1 MWDEVRLSTIG
12 SFSLRKIAIILT
24 ALLLSAFAWAVL
36 MTTTAFAVNAE
47 WNGDNLT
54 YEGQTYVPESAP
66 IPGVPQGS
74 QAYVYKQPAQNIAH
88 VIFFSPGAD
97 VKNVTSAQFQDFT
110 YSPPSNYSNP
120 QTPRQIAVT
129 PSTPDDRNF
138 SETGQRDGGDNNNQG
153 EETACAIKGVGWIV
167 CPISRFLAWGMDR
180 IFDILKDFLEVAPL
194 SNDTNSSLYRM
205 WETMRGFANLA
216 FIAAFFMIIYA
227 QVTNM
232 GLDNYNIKKMLPKL
246 IVAAVLVNISYWIC
260 AVAVD
265 LSNIAG
271 HNLQTMFMDLRETT
285 VGANTQS
292 NTDVMRWES
301 MTNFILS
308 AGTIGGAAVAGGI
321 GLATTIGAGTGV
333 LGLVIILLP
342 FLVGVLFA
350 IVIAVLV
357 LAARQALITIL
368 IVIAPLAFVA
378 YLLPNT
384 EKWFDKWKDVFMT
397 MLLVFPIFSVLF
409 GGAQLAGAIIIQN
422 AKDLNVVLLGM
433 FVQVAPIVIT
443 PLLVRF
449 SGGLLGRFAGIINN
463 PTKGVVDRTRNWS
476 GEKLEEHRKR
486 RLSDGHRRAA
496 LGQTQGHAFMRNWAT
511 YRDKG
516 RHERAH
522 RMKTYDAAI
531 EKAGDAHYK
540 ERLFKEVDANGEA
553 TGGIVRRQRTRSLQ
567 NAHRYA
573 YASDLTSKALD
584 ALDET
589 ERQNAL
595 AGQSAYYKSVQE
607 GDHGVVK
614 SNQDYMLQNIAAQSA
629 KRVVNSKLSA
639 ALEDNADLRTVAGGI
654 DPAGAQRALAQ
665 AIQTRHADR
674 GEALKNIN
682 AIIDDINPS
691 SSDEFTLATGG
702 SLDYV
707 MPDGTRKKVEHTR
720 DIQEAAI
727 KRIAGG
733 GNIESINRLAEQI
746 NLAPDSDIF
755 LRTAF
760 VDALRANS
768 SKPTYFSA
776 GLLDNLSQGQGG
788 FNGGNNRPAIES
800 AIIDALKANKFD
812 AKGLTSNDKS
822 TLDLVLNTMRT
833 NSTAQDPAILNT
845 IRTAIDDI
853 VKNEDFK
860 GAMGNRKAHIKEIGT
875 LAGYDFSGV
884 DW

>member
-47 WNGDNLT
+47 WNGNNLT

-573 YASDLTSKALD
+573 YSSDMMGKALD
-584 ALDET
+584 AIDET

-595 AGQSAYYKSVQE
+595 AGKSTYYKSVQD

-614 SNQDYMLQNIAAQSA
+614 SNQDFQLQNMAAQSA
-629 KRVVNSKLSA
+629 KRVVQADLVSSLEDPGPSGDALRTIAAGIDIPHGKVRVQAEASAASVKASAEMVKNIKDASDIIPGDTGRMVQAFVQAIQEDNIESVRAHADMMAESGNPGYEALRKAIQDNEGAMSAKLKEVFKHHVDSHPGINSSAEDIAKWSRVSDSLQTVTRDASTWSGLSA
-639 ALEDNADLRTVAGGI
+639 AAFAGMKKSSQHAALDSGGI
-654 DPAGAQRALAQ
+654 
-665 AIQTRHADR
+665 T
-674 GEALKNIN
+674 
-682 AIIDDINPS
+682 
-691 SSDEFTLATGG
+691 
-702 SLDYV
+702 
-707 MPDGTRKKVEHTR
+707 KK
-720 DIQEAAI
+720 
-727 KRIAGG
+727 
-733 GNIESINRLAEQI
+733 
-746 NLAPDSDIF
+746 
-755 LRTAF
+755 
-760 VDALRANS
+760 
-768 SKPTYFSA
+768 
-776 GLLDNLSQGQGG
+776 
-788 FNGGNNRPAIES
+788 
-800 AIIDALKANKFD
+800 
-812 AKGLTSNDKS
+812 
-822 TLDLVLNTMRT
+822 
-833 NSTAQDPAILNT
+833 TAQDILSNPA
-845 IRTAIDDI
+845 A
-853 VKNEDFK
+853 
-860 GAMGNRKAHIKEIGT
+860 GNLKPDVRARIEA
-875 LAGYDFSGV
+875 LANS
-884 DW
+884 